1 MSESLLSSEENEDIN
16 HYQLQATALLNR
28 NDFLKQRDNEI
39 KDIHK
44 ISGMINGL
52 SEEMKKNVYEGGLKI
67 NNIEENIDN
76 TVQNAF
82 KAEKEINNA
91 KKIEYKNRKKL
102 CCILWIAIFI
112 IAAIISLIFLIFRN
126 ML

>member
-1 MSESLLSSEENEDIN
+1 
-16 HYQLQATALLNR
+16 
-28 NDFLKQRDNEI
+28 
-39 KDIHK
+39 
-44 ISGMINGL
+44 MINGL

-76 TVQNAF
+76 TVQNAY

-91 KKIEYKNRKKL
+91 KKIESKNRKKL

-112 IAAIISLIFLIFRN
+112 IAAIISLIVLIFRN

>member
-1 MSESLLSSEENEDIN
+1 MSESLLPPEENEDIN

-76 TVQNAF
+76 TVQNAY

-91 KKIEYKNRKKL
+91 KKIEAKNKKKL

-112 IAAIISLIFLIFRN
+112 IAAIISLIVLIFRN